1 MKQPKSTTYVSAQ
14 DLRALVPYLDAV
26 CGLERGFRDLA
37 RYSQHPREHL
47 PVDGGELL
55 MMPASGPEGVGI
67 KLLTLNP
74 ANPARGLPLINGT
87 YLLFSPDTLVPEAV
101 VDGAALTALRT
112 AAVSALATR
121 YLARENAHRLVV
133 FGAGPQAAA
142 HVQAM
147 CAVRPIDHVTIV
159 GTGSARTHELCA
171 AIEADGM
178 SCSLGTPADV
188 ASADIVCTCTTSAT
202 PLFPAALLR
211 PDAHVNAVGSHRP
224 DVREL
229 DGELVGSVRVVVE
242 TRAAALA
249 EAGDIILAISEGR
262 LAAENLL
269 ELQDFICGDLA
280 AKPGTATVFKS
291 VGVAFEDLVVARV
304 AADQATGSVAR
315 IASSS

>member
-1 MKQPKSTTYVSAQ
+1 
-14 DLRALVPYLDAV
+14 
-26 CGLERGFRDLA
+26 
-37 RYSQHPREHL
+37 
-47 PVDGGELL
+47 
-55 MMPASGPEGVGI
+55 
-67 KLLTLNP
+67 
-74 ANPARGLPLINGT
+74 
-87 YLLFSPDTLVPEAV
+87 
-101 VDGAALTALRT
+101 
-112 AAVSALATR
+112 
-121 YLARENAHRLVV
+121 
-133 FGAGPQAAA
+133 
-142 HVQAM
+142 
-147 CAVRPIDHVTIV
+147 
-159 GTGSARTHELCA
+159 
-171 AIEADGM
+171 
-178 SCSLGTPADV
+178 
-188 ASADIVCTCTTSAT
+188 ADIVCTCTTSAT